1 VLKSI
6 SRLQNQLQ
14 TPQEKAIAVRARRL
28 ISLYSNMEELVR
40 IGVCQWPTPRC
51 DEAVRLWPLIE
62 TFLSQDVHDVSKPEE
77 AFTALAN
84 ILYARCARRSGRCG
98 QESR

>member
-1 VLKSI
+1 MSKCKKIKKL
-6 SRLQNQLQ
+6 LLTGFLGDEQLNQLVGHF
-14 TPQEKAIAVRARRL
+14 TVAFVDADDAEV
-28 ISLYSNMEELVR
+28 
-40 IGVCQWPTPRC
+40 

-84 ILYARCARRSGRCG
+84 ILSPAAPAVQAGAARKAVR
-98 QESR
+98 